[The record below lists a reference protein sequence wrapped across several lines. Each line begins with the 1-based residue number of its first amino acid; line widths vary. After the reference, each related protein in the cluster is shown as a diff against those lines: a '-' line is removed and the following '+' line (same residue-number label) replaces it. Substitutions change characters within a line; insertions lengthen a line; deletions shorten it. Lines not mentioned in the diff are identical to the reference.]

1 MKKNYDFK
9 KLVKLFLVF
18 FKIGIISFGG
28 GYGMIL
34 VMKRELVGRK
44 LATEEEFMDSLVV
57 AQTAPGALAVNLSI
71 AQAGQIAGNIG
82 AIVAF
87 VGVVLPSFLSILF
100 LSTLFNKYK
109 ENVYVLKFMEGTKPA
124 VLALILMSFID
135 LLKNIKKNFIT
146 ISLMALTVVMTVIF
160 EIHPIITLTAV
171 GTIGFFFKK
180 YEPEKEDENK
190 KIEK

>member
-1 MKKNYDFK
+1 MKKKFDLK
-9 KLVKLFLVF
+9 KLLKLFLVF
-18 FKIGIISFGG
+18 FKIGVISFGG

-57 AQTAPGALAVNLSI
+57 AQTTPGALAVNLSI

-82 AIVAF
+82 AVVAF
-87 VGVVLPSFLSILF
+87 VGVVLPSFLAILF

-135 LLKNIKKNFIT
+135 LLKNIKKNFFTIFLMIIT
-146 ISLMALTVVMTVIF
+146 VLMTALF
-160 EIHPIITLTAV
+160 EIHPIITLIVV
-171 GTIGFFFKK
+171 GAIGFFLKK
-180 YEPEKEDENK
+180 DEPEKEEAV
-190 KIEK
+190 

>member
-82 AIVAF
+82 AVVAF

-146 ISLMALTVVMTVIF
+146 ISLMGLTVVMTVIF
-160 EIHPIITLTAV
+160 EIHPIITLIAV

-180 YEPEKEDENK
+180 YEPEKEEKNK

>member
-1 MKKNYDFK
+1 MKKKFDLK
-9 KLVKLFLVF
+9 KLLKLFLVF
-18 FKIGIISFGG
+18 FKIGVISFGG

-57 AQTAPGALAVNLSI
+57 AQTTPGALAVNLSI

-82 AIVAF
+82 AVVAF
-87 VGVVLPSFLSILF
+87 VGVVLPSFLAILF

-135 LLKNIKKNFIT
+135 LLKNIKKNFLTIFLMIIT
-146 ISLMALTVVMTVIF
+146 VLMTALF
-160 EIHPIITLTAV
+160 EIHPIITLIGV
-171 GTIGFFFKK
+171 GAIGFFLKID
-180 YEPEKEDENK
+180 EPEKNEAV
-190 KIEK
+190 